1 MESEPEFFQK
11 FNAQR
16 DGIQFRSFMKPDG
29 NHNILSVYPENNK
42 KFLDINGNNV
52 GFFCIDFVTEKSKII
67 NPIQMRALLQKT
79 YEIYVKNKLVQEMP
93 DGNRKF
99 MVSDLKSPNN
109 QIAQSIYDGLMNIT
123 KTNSELNVFQINPN
137 QSIFGIINTS
147 RS

>member
-1 MESEPEFFQK
+1 
-11 FNAQR
+11 
-16 DGIQFRSFMKPDG
+16 
-29 NHNILSVYPENNK
+29 
-42 KFLDINGNNV
+42 
-52 GFFCIDFVTEKSKII
+52 
-67 NPIQMRALLQKT
+67 MRALLQKT

-123 KTNSELNVFQINPN
+123 KTNPELNVFQINPN